1 MSPPLPTFCPLSPPP
16 VPPFLGN
23 QQLCWKH
30 EGTISLLPLAS
41 YARTTALLRRQMR
54 HFWVYKLTDYGI
66 FFQQMRKSLMPGQ
79 LHIQISYIHPQMQ
92 GCYTATQWNRWT
104 VLKKGTKM
112 WFSASCSQ
120 DNQDHS
126 QWNIKRKEKINT
138 KQLLSME
145 KCHFKRLS
153 WKITKRWAK
162 LIAGTSSS
170 FSYITCYFLQ
180 LLLRKT
186 LTQIHDAEQKW
197 KKKINSSDVWK
208 YLDNEKYRLQ

>member
-30 EGTISLLPLAS
+30 EGTISRLPLAS

-79 LHIQISYIHPQMQ
+79 LHIQITYIHPQMP

-208 YLDNEKYRLQ
+208 YLDKEKYRLQ

>member
-66 FFQQMRKSLMPGQ
+66 FFQQLRKSLMPGQ
-79 LHIQISYIHPQMQ
+79 LHIQITYIHPQMP

>member
-1 MSPPLPTFCPLSPPP
+1 MSPPLPTFCPLSSPP

-79 LHIQISYIHPQMQ
+79 LHIQITYIHPQMP

-162 LIAGTSSS
+162 PIAGTSSS
-170 FSYITCYFLQ
+170 FSYVTCYFLQ

-208 YLDNEKYRLQ
+208 YLDKEKYRLQ

>member
-79 LHIQISYIHPQMQ
+79 LHIQISYIHPQMP

>member
-79 LHIQISYIHPQMQ
+79 LHIQITYIHPQMP

>member
-162 LIAGTSSS
+162 PIAGTSSS

>member
-79 LHIQISYIHPQMQ
+79 LHIQITYIHPQMP

-162 LIAGTSSS
+162 PIAGTSSS

>member
-66 FFQQMRKSLMPGQ
+66 FFQQLRKSLMPGQ
-79 LHIQISYIHPQMQ
+79 LHIQITYIHPQMP

-126 QWNIKRKEKINT
+126 QWNIKRKEKINM

-208 YLDNEKYRLQ
+208 YLDKEKYRLQ

>member
-79 LHIQISYIHPQMQ
+79 LHIQISYIHPQMP

-162 LIAGTSSS
+162 PIAGTSSS